1 MEEGSAMVEPRDHG
15 GQNLDLI
22 AEALRAIA
30 VDAQGGVVTMA
41 RGLQTQAGALSRTVL
56 DAAALV
62 ELAKRQR
69 DG

>member
-1 MEEGSAMVEPRDHG
+1 MGEGSAMVEPRDHK
-15 GQNLDLI
+15 GQILDLI

-30 VDAQGGVVTMA
+30 VDAQGVVTMA

-62 ELAKRQR
+62 ELAKRR
-69 DG
+69 HDG

>member
-1 MEEGSAMVEPRDHG
+1 MGEGSAMVEPRDHG

-30 VDAQGGVVTMA
+30 VDAQGVVTMA

-62 ELAKRQR
+62 ELAKRR
-69 DG
+69 HDG

>member
-1 MEEGSAMVEPRDHG
+1 MGEGSAMVEPRDHE

-30 VDAQGGVVTMA
+30 VDAQGVVTMA

-62 ELAKRQR
+62 ELAKRR
-69 DG
+69 HDG

>member
-1 MEEGSAMVEPRDHG
+1 MGEGSAMVEPRDQE

-30 VDAQGGVVTMA
+30 VDAQGVVTMA

-62 ELAKRQR
+62 ELAKRR
-69 DG
+69 HDG

>member
-1 MEEGSAMVEPRDHG
+1 MGEGSAMVEPRDHE

-30 VDAQGGVVTMA
+30 VDAQSVVTMA

-62 ELAKRQR
+62 ELAKRR
-69 DG
+69 HDG